1 MLDVAERAR
10 YVANCRTLC
19 GELRGVEQD
28 LHFACYA
35 TDALET
41 FNPRHPLIR
50 RALDNAGIGADVFA
64 DIESAWSASR
74 QMNYGAF
81 VVDRGLPDGDGL
93 TLVQRFRAAAV
104 HTPCLILT
112 ARDALHDR
120 VQGLEG
126 GADDYLTKP
135 FAMDELVAR
144 VRALLRRPVAQ
155 HTLTPGCGDIQLRP
169 NEGVMTC
176 GDESITLAPAE
187 MQLMLEFVV
196 GAGQVVRRAALES
209 AAWGLSDAV
218 TPNALD
224 VALHRLRRKL
234 RAIGSQQTIVNI
246 RTLGY
251 ALREPTLAE

>member
-1 MLDVAERAR
+1 MNRVL
-10 YVANCRTLC
+10 L
-19 GELRGVEQD
+19 VED
-28 LHFACYA
+28 HGRLAA
-35 TDALET
+35 
-41 FNPRHPLIR
+41 LIR
-50 RALDNAGIGADVFA
+50 RALDDAGISADVFES
-64 DIESAWSASR
+64 IESAWSASR
-74 QMNYGAF
+74 QVAYGAM

-93 TLVQRFRAAAV
+93 TFVQRCRAAGV

-144 VRALLRRPVAQ
+144 VRALLRRPVEQ
-155 HTLTPGCGDIQLRP
+155 HTLMPSFGDVQLRP
-169 NEGVMTC
+169 DEGLMSC
-176 GDESITLAPAE
+176 GDERITLPPAE
-187 MQLMLEFVV
+187 MQLMLVFVRH
-196 GAGQVVRRAALES
+196 GGQVVRRNHLES
-209 AAWGLSDAV
+209 AAWGLSDTV

-234 RAIGSQQTIVNI
+234 QAIGSTQRIVNI

-251 ALREPTLAE
+251 ALRETPLAE

>member
-1 MLDVAERAR
+1 VINRILLVEDHAR
-10 YVANCRTLC
+10 LA
-19 GELRGVEQD
+19 D
-28 LHFACYA
+28 
-35 TDALET
+35 
-41 FNPRHPLIR
+41 LIR
-50 RALDNAGIGADVFA
+50 RALDQAGIPS
-64 DIESAWSASR
+64 DIFDSLESAWSASR
-74 QMNYGAF
+74 QVTYGAM

-93 TLVQRFRAAAV
+93 DLVKRCRAAGV

-126 GADDYLTKP
+126 GADDYLAKP

-144 VRALLRRPVAQ
+144 VRALLRRPAEQ
-155 HTLTPGCGDIQLRP
+155 HISVPHYADLRLHP
-169 NEGVMTC
+169 DEGLLTC
-176 GDESITLAPAE
+176 GGESIALPPAE
-187 MQLMLEFVV
+187 MQLMLALVR
-196 GAGQVVRRAALES
+196 GGGQVVRRNLLES

-234 RAIGSQQTIVNI
+234 RAIGSRQHIVNI

-251 ALREPTLAE
+251 ALREDSLAE